1 MASKE
6 IIGKVKKY
14 IEILNPSGLIIDKTF
29 LYGSTARNEEGRDSD
44 IDVMLVSRDFD
55 DKSDDQTIGLIWRL
69 TRRVDSRIEPFAVGL
84 KRFNQDKISPL
95 LQLVKKEG
103 IPIIWSFL

>member
-14 IEILNPSGLIIDKTF
+14 IEILNQSGLKIDKAF

-84 KRFNQDKISPL
+84 KRFI
-95 LQLVKKEG
+95 
-103 IPIIWSFL
+103 